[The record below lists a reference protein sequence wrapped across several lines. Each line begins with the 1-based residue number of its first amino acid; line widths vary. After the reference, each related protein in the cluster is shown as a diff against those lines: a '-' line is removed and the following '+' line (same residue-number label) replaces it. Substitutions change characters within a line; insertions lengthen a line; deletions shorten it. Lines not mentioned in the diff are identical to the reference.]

1 MIHALN
7 ETHDPRARSWVE
19 SANQG
24 ESEFPIQN
32 LPFGVFAPLQ
42 GGAARIG
49 VAIGDQVI
57 DLDGCRERGLF
68 SGEAA
73 ECAQVFGDDS
83 LNRLMASGRRCWT
96 AIRLQLFHALRH
108 DATPGMRERLRLLPI
123 SDVEMRLPARVG
135 DYTDFYASI
144 HHATNVGSM
153 LRPDNPLLPNY
164 KWLPVAYHGR
174 ASSLVASGTPVR
186 RPRGQISE
194 AANQPPLF
202 APSRRLDYEAEV
214 GFFIGPG
221 NRLGEPVAIG
231 RAEEHIFG
239 LCLVNDWSARDLQT
253 WEYQPLGP
261 FLAKNFATTLSSWV
275 VTLEALAPFRVA
287 AAARATGDPR
297 PLPHLFDADDQSSGG
312 IALTVEVWLSSG
324 QMRERRI
331 VPVRLS
337 CGRLSEMYWT
347 PAQMVAH
354 HGSNGCNLQSG
365 DLLASGTLSGPTKSE
380 RGCLLELTWRG
391 AEPITLPTGEQRR
404 FLEDGD
410 EVTLRGFC
418 QRQGAMRIGFGECRG
433 VVLPVL

>member
-1 MIHALN
+1 
-7 ETHDPRARSWVE
+7 VE
-19 SANQG
+19 SANQVR
-24 ESEFPIQN
+24 SDFPIQN

-49 VAIGDQVI
+49 VAIGDQVV
-57 DLDGCRERGLF
+57 DLAECQERGLF

-73 ECAQVFGDDS
+73 EGASAFGDDS
-83 LNRLMASGRRCWT
+83 LNVFMALGRRCWT
-96 AIRLQLFHALRH
+96 AVRLQLFQALRH
-108 DATPGMRERLRLLPI
+108 DASPALRERVRLLPM
-123 SDVEMRLPARVG
+123 DEVEMRLPTRVG

-153 LRPDNPLLPNY
+153 LRPENPLLPNY

-194 AANQPPLF
+194 TANEPPLF
-202 APSRRLDYEAEV
+202 ALSRHLDYEAEA

-231 RAEEHIFG
+231 KAEEHIFG
-239 LCLVNDWSARDLQT
+239 LCLVTDWSARDLQT

-261 FLAKNFATTLSSWV
+261 FLAKNFATTLSPWV
-275 VTLEALAPFRVA
+275 VTLEALQPFRVA
-287 AAARATGDPR
+287 AAARAEGDPR

-324 QMRERRI
+324 QMRERGI
-331 VPVRLS
+331 EPMRLS

-347 PAQMVAH
+347 LAQMLAH
-354 HGSNGCNLQSG
+354 HTSNGCNLQPG
-365 DLLASGTLSGPTKSE
+365 DLLASGTISGPTKSE

-410 EVTLRGFC
+410 EITLRGYC
-418 QRQGAMRIGFGECRG
+418 QREDAARIGFGECRG
-433 VVLPVL
+433 VVLPAL